1 MTNVEIAAVLAKI
14 ADLLEILNENPFKVR
29 SFRRAVE
36 TVSGLAEEATE
47 LVAEGRLVGLPGI
60 GKSIAEVI
68 TELVR
73 DGRTAHLDDLLEK
86 VPESLLEM
94 LRVPGFGPRKASVV
108 YEQLGLTT
116 LDELEA
122 AARAGQLRQLPGF
135 GAKTEQKILE
145 GIELVRAGQDRWLL
159 GEALPLAEEF
169 VARLRAHPE
178 VLAAEMGGSTRRRRE
193 TVGDLDLLATS
204 NDPAAVCAW
213 FAREGGLA
221 TVEMAGDTKVSGRT
235 ERGLQVDLRVVK
247 PESFG
252 ALVNYFTG
260 SKEHNI
266 RLRERAQRMELTLNE
281 YGLYRGIAE
290 DKGDQVAG
298 ENEEGIYAALGL
310 PLIPPELRED
320 RGEIEA
326 AEAGRLPHLLT
337 DADMRCDLHMHTNA
351 SDGQLPLAEMVAA
364 AREYGYSHIG
374 ITDHSASLYVANGLD
389 RDRLWAEIQAIR
401 ELNAELGD
409 FTVLAGIEAD
419 ILSDGTLDIPEDLW
433 PELDFVIASIHQGF
447 SQDADRMTA
456 RVLKAITS
464 DRMDVLGHP
473 TGRLVLERPPYGLH
487 LDDVL
492 DAAREHDVAME
503 VSSSPHR
510 LDLNDAH
517 CRLAVERGV
526 KLCINTDAHG
536 PKELALL
543 RYGVMT
549 ARRGWVE
556 APSVINTWPLP
567 KLRQWLGQRRRA

>member
-1 MTNVEIAAVLAKI
+1 MTNAEIAGVLEKI
-14 ADLLEILNENPFKVR
+14 ADLLEIINENPFKVR

-36 TVSGLAEEATE
+36 TVSGLAEEAAN

-68 TELVR
+68 TDLVR
-73 DGRTAHLDDLLEK
+73 DGRTSHLDELLEQ
-86 VPESLLEM
+86 VPETVLDM
-94 LRVPGFGPRKASVV
+94 LRIPGFGPRKASVV
-108 YEQLGLTT
+108 FEQLGLTT

-122 AARAGQLRQLPGF
+122 AARDGQLRQLSGF
-135 GAKTEQKILE
+135 GAKTEENILE
-145 GIELVRAGQDRWLL
+145 GIVLVRAGQGRWLL
-159 GEALPLAEEF
+159 GEALPIAEEF
-169 VARLRAHPE
+169 VERLRDHE
-178 VLAAEMGGSTRRRRE
+178 GVLAAEMGGSTRRRRE

-204 NDPAAVCAW
+204 ADPAAVCAW
-213 FAREGGLA
+213 FAKEGGLA
-221 TVEMAGDTKVSGRT
+221 TVELAGDTKVSGRT
-235 ERGLQVDLRVVK
+235 DRGLQVDLRVVK
-247 PESFG
+247 PESYG

-281 YGLYRGIAE
+281 YGLYRGVAE
-290 DKGDQVAG
+290 EKGEQVAG
-298 ENEEGIYAALGL
+298 EDEEGIYAALGL

-326 AEAGRLPHLLT
+326 AEAGKLPDLLT
-337 DADMRCDLHMHTNA
+337 DGDMRCDLHMHTNA
-351 SDGQLPLAEMVAA
+351 SDGHLPLAEMVAA
-364 AREYGYSHIG
+364 AQAYGYSHIG
-374 ITDHSASLYVANGLD
+374 ITDHSASLFVANGLD
-389 RDRLWAEIQAIR
+389 RDRLRAEIEAVR
-401 ELNAELGD
+401 ELNEKLGK

-419 ILSDGTLDIPEDLW
+419 ILSDGALDIPDDLW

-447 SQDADRMTA
+447 SQDADRMTT
-456 RVLKAITS
+456 RVLQAVTS
-464 DRMDVLGHP
+464 GRMDILGHP

-487 LDDVL
+487 LDEVL

-536 PKELALL
+536 PAELALL

-556 APSVINTWPLP
+556 APSVINTWPLT
-567 KLRQWLGQRRRA
+567 KLRQWLGQRRQA